1 MQCVII
7 KLSFDSIWR
16 YDLLTEMSKILIVE
30 VEKHRITDN
39 CISK

>member
-16 YDLLTEMSKILIVE
+16 YDLLTEMSKILIKFKVE
-30 VEKHRITDN
+30 VEN
-39 CISK
+39 CFLQSIE